1 MSPDQPSRSP
11 FPALNFLGRHSLFQL
26 LVGSILLTLALR
38 AAFHIV
44 QLNDVLARI
53 VASLVFFAIPVVRFA
68 LPGGLDAASADIARG
83 WDHSMRWLALVG
95 WWRLLFFSILAD
107 IGVNAGLHAA
117 FLHYTHE
124 DAFIAIIFSLLAAV
138 VAARIRLPEAATES
152 AAPIAAQSQPAGS
165 SKAKTRAPISLIR
178 IILIVTAILAALA
191 IGFTAGWSAKFAPHA
206 RLSVSEK
213 GILIQSTDSPRQSDA
228 SNDTQDEDDDDA
240 DEDTSGKDEPASKD
254 ILIVQ
259 PNGQRVQVHKSADG
273 KSRDVLITDENGNPQ
288 VSVHKQIGAPDSSA
302 PAALP
307 VPAQN
312 AAASAVPGGSVP
324 APTVSAPPAAQ
335 RIPASTATP
344 KHKADFDLDLEQDED
359 KAAKMYFAFL
369 LFLVVCKFMARDK
382 YRAELNA
389 ASAWSVADRSMLDR
403 EIADAKLAAMQAQ
416 IEPHFLFNTLAS
428 IDQLIQSDPPRASR
442 LQKSLIQYLRAAI
455 PQIRSDAHRSTLGR
469 QVDMSLAY
477 LEIMQMRME
486 ERLHYEINVADP
498 LRSAEFPSMMLQ
510 TLIENAIKHG
520 LEPAPEGGSL
530 IVTATRDEKCLTIN
544 VSNTGINY
552 APSQKPDSGTGLA
565 NIRDRLRLLYGDR
578 GAFTIGAPA
587 SGGCLAI
594 ISIPYTMQP

>member
-1 MSPDQPSRSP
+1 MRPDQTSRSK
-11 FPALNFLGRHSLFQL
+11 FPALTFLSRHSLFQL
-26 LVGSILLTLALR
+26 ILGSILLTLALR
-38 AAFHIV
+38 AAFHTV
-44 QLNDVLARI
+44 QMNDVLARI
-53 VASLVFFAIPVVRFA
+53 LASLVFFAIPVVRFA
-68 LPGGLDAASADIARG
+68 LPGGLEAASADINRG

-95 WWRLLFFSILAD
+95 WWRLFFFSILAYF
-107 IGVNAGLHAA
+107 GMYCGLHAA
-117 FLHYTHE
+117 FLRYSHE
-124 DAFIAIIFSLLAAV
+124 EAFLGVIFSLLAVV
-138 VAARIRLPEAATES
+138 VASRIQGPNTGAESTPPLSSLPQQAS
-152 AAPIAAQSQPAGS
+152 SSQTS
-165 SKAKTRAPISLIR
+165 SRKPISLTA
-178 IILIVTAILAALA
+178 IILVVTAILAALA
-191 IGFTAGWSAKFAPHA
+191 IGFAAGWASSVAPHA
-206 RLSVSEK
+206 KLSITDK
-213 GILIQSTDSPRQSDA
+213 GFRIQSMDSPTHSATSD
-228 SNDTQDEDDDDA
+228 DTQDDDDE
-240 DEDTSGKDEPASKD
+240 EDTSEKSEAASKD
-254 ILIVQ
+254 ILIVH
-259 PNGQRVQVHKSADG
+259 PNGQRVHVHKSADG
-273 KSRDVLITDENGNPQ
+273 KSRDVLITDEEGKAQ
-288 VSVHKQIGAPDSSA
+288 VSIHKQ
-302 PAALP
+302 AAT
-307 VPAQN
+307 
-312 AAASAVPGGSVP
+312 SDGSVP
-324 APTVSAPPAAQ
+324 AATVSTP
-335 RIPASTATP
+335 STAQSTPDTTATAKP
-344 KHKADFDLDLEQDED
+344 KHKTSVDLDLEEDED
-359 KAAKMYFAFL
+359 KSGEMYFAFL
-369 LFLVVCKFMARDK
+369 LFLVVCKILARDK

-530 IVTATRDEKCLTIN
+530 IVTATRDDKCLTIN
-544 VSNTGINY
+544 VSNTGMNY
-552 APSQKPDSGTGLA
+552 APSPKPDSGTGLA
-565 NIRDRLRLLYGDR
+565 NIRDRLRLLYGDK

-594 ISIPYTMQP
+594 ISIPYTAQP

>member
-11 FPALNFLGRHSLFQL
+11 LQALSFLGRHSLFQL
-26 LVGSILLTLALR
+26 LLGSILLTLALR

-44 QLNDVLARI
+44 QVSDMLARI
-53 VASLVFFAIPVVRFA
+53 IASLVFFTIPIVRFA
-68 LPGGLDAASADIARG
+68 LPGGLEAAALDFTRG

-95 WWRLLFFSILAD
+95 WWRLLFFSILTD
-107 IGVNAGLHAA
+107 IGVNCGLHAA
-117 FLHYTHE
+117 FLQYTHE
-124 DAFIAIIFSLLAAV
+124 GAFIAIIFSLLAAV
-138 VAARIRLPEAATES
+138 VAARIRVPKAATETP
-152 AAPIAAQSQPAGS
+152 APTTSQPHQAG
-165 SKAKTRAPISLIR
+165 ISQSDTKSPTSLVR
-178 IILIVTAILAALA
+178 IFLIVTAILAALA
-191 IGFTAGWSAKFAPHA
+191 IGFAAGWSAQFAPHA
-206 RLSVSEK
+206 RLSVTDK
-213 GILIQSTDSPRQSDA
+213 GVLIQSMDSPHHSVTGNDA
-228 SNDTQDEDDDDA
+228 QNDDND
-240 DEDTSGKDEPASKD
+240 DEDTSGKDEAASKD
-254 ILIVQ
+254 ILVVD
-259 PNGQRVQVHKSADG
+259 PNGQRVHVRKSADG
-273 KSRDVLITDENGNPQ
+273 KSRDILITDKDGNPQ
-288 VSVHKQIGAPDSSA
+288 VSVHKQIAPPDDSA

-307 VPAQN
+307 LPAQSARVS
-312 AAASAVPGGSVP
+312 AAPENTAPAS
-324 APTVSAPPAAQ
+324 TVSAPPAAQ
-335 RIPASTATP
+335 SVPASAAKP
-344 KHKADFDLDLEQDED
+344 KHKADVDLDLEQDED

-469 QVDMSLAY
+469 QVDMSMAY

-498 LRSAEFPSMMLQ
+498 LRDAEFPSMMLQ

-530 IVTATRDEKCLTIN
+530 IVTATRDDKCLTIN
-544 VSNTGINY
+544 VSNTGMNY
-552 APSQKPDSGTGLA
+552 APSTKPGSGTGLA
-565 NIRDRLRLLYGDR
+565 NIRDRLRLLYGDK

-594 ISIPYTMQP
+594 ISIPYTAQP